1 MHIPLQL
8 YQIKEDEGGDRP
20 DGLIMIKAQAWIF
33 LTVGLGLSLLAG
45 VIVTVCVLCILAR
58 RNQRRER
65 R

>member
-1 MHIPLQL
+1 M
-8 YQIKEDEGGDRP
+8 
-20 DGLIMIKAQAWIF
+20 IMIKAQAWIF